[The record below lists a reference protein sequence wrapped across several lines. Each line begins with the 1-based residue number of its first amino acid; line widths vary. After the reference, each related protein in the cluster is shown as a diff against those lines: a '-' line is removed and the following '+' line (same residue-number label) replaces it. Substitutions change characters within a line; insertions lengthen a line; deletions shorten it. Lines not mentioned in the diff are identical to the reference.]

1 MSERSNAIGLLVA
14 LAPRRRTIL
23 GLFLGEAL
31 LLSALCGLLGLAVG
45 AAAAHPL
52 PLLLPALPVS
62 TPWGFALA
70 AELLAVLIG
79 LLAGVLPARR
89 AASLDAVAAL
99 RAE

>member
-1 MSERSNAIGLLVA
+1 M
-14 LAPRRRTIL
+14 
-23 GLFLGEAL
+23 FLGEAVV
-31 LLSALCGLLGLAVG
+31 LSALGGLVGLAVG
-45 AAAAHPL
+45 AGAAHAL
-52 PLLLPALPVS
+52 GLLLPALPVS